1 MEFNSEDFEIIDF
14 TYSSTEVKEAYYA
27 HNRGFYL
34 WQFHGVIKHKTSNT
48 SVMFSDT
55 PSGCG
60 PVQIYNYASSIAA
73 LLNVIPY
80 AKYLAT
86 NRLPPFSSGAT
97 AFTFIQ
103 GVSDKKLF
111 VKKAISEL
119 GAKVTLYS
127 NSRHAH
133 TDIQGFF
140 YIDLTTS
147 EEKDSYYK
155 KNRIGTIKKLKKQF
169 EDLDVEI
176 LE

>member
-1 MEFNSEDFEIIDF
+1 MEFNSEDFEIINF
-14 TYSSTEVKEAYYA
+14 AVASEEVKKEYPNHY
-27 HNRGFYL
+27 RGFAV
-34 WQFHGVIKHKTSNT
+34 WQFHGVIKHKPSNT

-60 PVQIYNYASSIAA
+60 PVQIYNYASSIAV

-80 AKYLAT
+80 AKYLVT
-86 NRLPPFSSGAT
+86 NRLPPFSNGAT

-127 NSRHAH
+127 NLRHSH

-147 EEKDSYYK
+147 EEKEVFHEKS
-155 KNRIGTIKKLKKQF
+155 RIITIKKLKNQF
-169 EDLDVEI
+169 EGLDVEI